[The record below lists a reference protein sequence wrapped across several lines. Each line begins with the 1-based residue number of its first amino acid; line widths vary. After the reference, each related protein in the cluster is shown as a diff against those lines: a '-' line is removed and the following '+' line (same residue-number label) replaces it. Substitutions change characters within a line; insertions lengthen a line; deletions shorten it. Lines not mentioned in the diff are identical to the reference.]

1 MRLILNFEQ
10 RGGVIE
16 VMRKAASDE
25 LAQFHRDYRPAL
37 MAFFLRRSQSH
48 AEAEDLTQEVFIRI
62 AGRRESNMRSANA
75 YIFQVAANLLRDR
88 TRREKIISEHV
99 AGMRVVEGIGVE
111 PLDPHRIAA
120 GREQLQLL
128 SEALREL
135 PERTRQI
142 FLLFRYEN
150 VPQRTIA
157 ESFGI
162 SVSAVEK
169 HLYRAMA
176 HLISILGAGQ

>member
-1 MRLILNFEQ
+1 MRLILDFAQ
-10 RGGVIE
+10 KRGVFE

-25 LAQFHRDYRPAL
+25 LSQFHRDHRPAL

-62 AGRRESNMRSANA
+62 ADRQETDMRSADA

-88 TRREKIISEHV
+88 ARREKVRSEHA
-99 AGMRVVEGIGVE
+99 AGMRLVEGMGIE
-111 PLDPHRIAA
+111 ALDPHRIAA

-135 PERTRQI
+135 PVRTRQI

-150 VPQRTIA
+150 VAQRTIA

-169 HLYRAMA
+169 HLSRAMA
-176 HLISILGAGQ
+176 HLISTLGAER